1 MNKTYNIGEAVKY
14 NKLIEEVLNVIE
26 ENNLFVTPEKY

>member
-1 MNKTYNIGEAVKY
+1 MNKTYNIGEEVKY